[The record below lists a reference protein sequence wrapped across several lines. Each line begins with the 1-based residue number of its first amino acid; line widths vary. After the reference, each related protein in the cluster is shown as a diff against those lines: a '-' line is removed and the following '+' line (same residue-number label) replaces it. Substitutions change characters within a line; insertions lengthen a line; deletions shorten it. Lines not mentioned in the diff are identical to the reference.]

1 MSSASGKHLRSQ
13 IHACANVLGRVLPA
27 VLQDGRPADRA
38 LNYVFKRDRKYGS
51 RDRRLIAE
59 SVFSVFRWLG
69 WLAELPGVESQLP
82 LSVPDSGPSTSSL
95 LRLLAGAWLLDGVDD
110 PARISG
116 AFVQL
121 GLPDM
126 LELDFDRL
134 SCEEKFAKF
143 AISLGG
149 AANPFPLSR
158 RKLLPEWTEE
168 ACRVDSD
175 EWDRLLEWSQKRP
188 PMYIRI
194 QGGAEND
201 SMVAEWLLGTGAKFD
216 CLPAPFRSLRL
227 RECPVNLYQSELFR
241 AGAFE
246 LQDAASQVIGLVS
259 APTPGER
266 WWDCCAGGGGKT
278 LQIADLMN
286 GYGCVLASDIR
297 DYKLKDT
304 RLRARRG
311 GFSNVSCKQ
320 WKGTGPPAK
329 PGSFDGVLVDAPCT
343 CSGTWRRNPDGR
355 WTTHP
360 DDVEE
365 MGNTQIEILE
375 RAKRGVRA
383 GGILVYATCS
393 MFAAENED
401 VVMAF
406 LEKNADFRLVP
417 FVHPFGDGLCG
428 GMLRIWPWELDS
440 DAMFVA
446 KLECCG

>member
-1 MSSASGKHLRSQ
+1 MFTASGKRLRSQ
-13 IHACANVLGRVLPA
+13 LHACANVLGRVLPA
-27 VLQDGRPADRA
+27 VLRDGRPADRA
-38 LNYVFKRDRKYGS
+38 LNYVFKKDRKYGS

-69 WLAELPGVESQLP
+69 WLAELPGVESGLP
-82 LSVPDSGPSTSSL
+82 FSVPDSGLSNSSL
-95 LRLLAGAWLLDGVDD
+95 LRLLAGAWLLDGVDE
-110 PARISG
+110 PARVSD

-126 LELDFDRL
+126 LELDFERL
-134 SCEEKFAKF
+134 SGDEKFAKF

-149 AANPFPLSR
+149 ATNRFPLSM
-158 RKLLPEWTEE
+158 RKLLPEWTGGDT
-168 ACRVDSD
+168 RIGPDGL
-175 EWDRLLEWSQKRP
+175 DRLLEWSQKRP

-194 QGGAEND
+194 QGDADND
-201 SMVAEWLLGTGAKFD
+201 SMVAEWLRGVGAKFD
-216 CLPAPFRSLRL
+216 FLPAPFRSLRL
-227 RECPVNLYQSELFR
+227 RECPVNLYQSELFH

-246 LQDAASQVIGLVS
+246 LQDAASQVIGLVC

-286 GYGCVLASDIR
+286 GRGYVLASDVR

-311 GFSNVSCKQ
+311 GFTNVSCKL

-329 PGSFDGVLVDAPCT
+329 LGSFDGVLVDAPCT

-355 WTTHP
+355 WTTHLE
-360 DDVEE
+360 DVEE
-365 MGNTQIEILE
+365 MRDTQLEILE
-375 RAKRGVRA
+375 RAKKGVRA

-393 MFAAENED
+393 MFTAENED
-401 VVMAF
+401 VVARF
-406 LEKNADFRLVP
+406 LSANKNFSLDP
-417 FVHPFGDGLCG
+417 FPHPFAGGECG